1 MSVSPS
7 GAPDV
12 EVEFPPRPEYVRVAR
27 HVLAALGRMGNLSPE
42 VVEDV
47 KLAVSEACTN
57 AVTVTAR
64 AGRGEPVKVSAS
76 LDGERIHL
84 RVEDRG
90 VGGDPEWSRVASD
103 VPDSLDFSFERGL
116 SLPLLQGLVDELEI
130 TPREGGGN
138 VVRMVLSGR
147 EAEPA

>member
-1 MSVSPS
+1 MPSPEV
-7 GAPDV
+7 PDV
-12 EVEFPPRPEYVRVAR
+12 EIDIPPRPEFVGVVR
-27 HVLAALGRMGNLSPE
+27 HVMAALGRVGNLSPE

-64 AGRGEPVKVSAS
+64 AGAPGPVTVSGT
-76 LDGERIHL
+76 LEGERIH
-84 RVEDRG
+84 VVVQDRG

-116 SLPLLQGLVDELEI
+116 SLPLIEGLVDSLEI
-130 TPREGGGN
+130 GPREGGGN

-147 EAEPA
+147 EAEPD